1 MKTTLSLA
9 LSLFICTTAYSQNTW
24 IVDQS
29 GAGDFTEIQ
38 LAIDSLSVA
47 DGDEVIVKDG
57 TYFEHINFNQKEI
70 LLRSEN
76 GAATTIIDGGG
87 SGDVVSIINGEQAP
101 TELRGFT
108 VTNGNRGIN
117 CFNYSEVIID
127 NCIISNHGGSGGL
140 KIDYFCTI
148 SMTNCEVNSNTNSDT
163 GGGIDLRQS
172 TLFLDGCSIDDNEST
187 AGGSRYGGGIFASDS
202 AITANEC
209 LFSSNR
215 VTYSGNG
222 SSMYGGGVYLI
233 QSTANFT
240 DTDFF
245 NNSCS
250 VHSNYSAGSSA
261 GGAIYFGSGNLE
273 ITRCNFSEN
282 YSYKTY
288 GPSNGGAIYI
298 YSADNLLVSDSVFT
312 NNSTNTGSGGA
323 IYSTVNSTLTN
334 CLFTG
339 NTAPDAASAI
349 DSPGTFTNLTVIS
362 NAANYAITGAAT
374 LTNSIIRGTS
384 PLPNCPTTYSC
395 IEGGKSGIGNF
406 SVDPMFEAGPQG
418 DYYLSQISSGQVAD
432 SPCIDSGDPNS
443 PLIIG
448 TTRTDELND
457 TGIVDMGYHYN
468 GDNYDPNNA
477 PAAVNDTASTVA
489 NSDVV
494 ISVLLND
501 SDADG
506 DTLSVV
512 SVTTPLNGTA
522 TLNGDDVTYSPLLDW
537 SGVDTFTYD
546 VSDSNGGVSTATVT
560 VTVDAAPT
568 LNITPIVAGGIVHV
582 TITGSAPR
590 GTFILCWSFNGP
602 GPTTIGGTNLNL
614 SLSPPIRTA
623 APFMLDANGDGAMN
637 PVNVPN
643 WLTPGTGMWFQ
654 GAVIDIAGGSG
665 VTLSNALDMVVQ

>member
-38 LAIDSLSVA
+38 LAIDSLSVV

-108 VTNGNRGIN
+108 VTNGGLGVY
-117 CFNYSEVIID
+117 CFNYSSITISE
-127 NCIISNHGGSGGL
+127 CIISMNSSHGIEAKTSANLSLRDCDVFSNGQRGILVSELSSLNATRVSIRNHIYTDAINYVFVRGAGLHISDSSAFFTECDISSNEANNDFGGGYYMHPRAEGAGIYSSNSTIRLVDSTVNDNICRAYAGWSSSSTASRGAG
-140 KIDYFCTI
+140 I
-148 SMTNCEVNSNTNSDT
+148 SMRDESDITIIDSEISRNQAADTYNSAS
-163 GGGIDLRQS
+163 GGGIYCDDIVS
-172 TLFLDGCSIDDNEST
+172 SIIISNTLMLYNSADTGSAIWT
-187 AGGSRYGGGIFASDS
+187 AGPVGY
-202 AITANEC
+202 
-209 LFSSNR
+209 FSSLTVMND
-215 VTYSGNG
+215 VGLNAIV
-222 SSMYGGGVYLI
+222 GGV
-233 QSTANFT
+233 
-240 DTDFF
+240 
-245 NNSCS
+245 
-250 VHSNYSAGSSA
+250 
-261 GGAIYFGSGNLE
+261 
-273 ITRCNFSEN
+273 
-282 YSYKTY
+282 
-288 GPSNGGAIYI
+288 
-298 YSADNLLVSDSVFT
+298 
-312 NNSTNTGSGGA
+312 
-323 IYSTVNSTLTN
+323 
-334 CLFTG
+334 
-339 NTAPDAASAI
+339 
-349 DSPGTFTNLTVIS
+349 
-362 NAANYAITGAAT
+362 
-374 LTNSIIRGTS
+374 LTNSIIRGMVTF
-384 PLPNCPTTYSC
+384 PDCPTTYSC
-395 IEGGKSGIGNF
+395 VEGGKAGVGNF
-406 SVDPMFEAGPQG
+406 SVDPMFETGPQG
-418 DYYLSQISSGQVAD
+418 DYYLSQTSSGQAAD
-432 SPCIDSGDPNS
+432 SPCIDAGDPNS
-443 PLIIG
+443 TLIIG
-448 TTRTDELND
+448 TTRTDELDD
-457 TGIVDMGYHYN
+457 TGIVDIGYHYN

-477 PAAVNDTASTVA
+477 PVAVNDTASTVA
-489 NSDVV
+489 NNDVV

-537 SGVDTFTYD
+537 SGIDTFTYD

-560 VTVDAAPT
+560 VTVDAPPT
-568 LNITPIVAGGIVHV
+568 LNITPIISGGIVNV

-602 GPTTIGGTNLNL
+602 GPTPIGGTNLNL

-623 APFMLDANGDGAMN
+623 APFMLDTNGDGAMN